1 MVAGDGGRHRS
12 VLSHVRNLRN
22 NEVGTGETDGDAQA
36 LTSASTPVAIYRT
49 GFRQAAPSITE
60 PTGRVRH
67 DLRGHRSAYINGT
80 PSTNETN
87 LRCS

>member
-1 MVAGDGGRHRS
+1 MRGRERNTRERMEVGAGPLTVLDGGRHGS

-49 GFRQAAPSITE
+49 GFRDI
-60 PTGRVRH
+60 
-67 DLRGHRSAYINGT
+67 LRGDFQHIIWSKRVKS
-80 PSTNETN
+80 S
-87 LRCS
+87 C